1 MFFIKLATTGYMEN
15 KVLVYGVSF
24 PDKRNFCSRLAF
36 LLKDN
41 KMYVQIMTNNGYKI
55 KILKGNII

>member
-1 MFFIKLATTGYMEN
+1 MEN